1 VTELATFSG
10 GEQLTAAIL
19 LYCTLARLRAQAR
32 PTQSAAG
39 MLTLDNPIGKSSN
52 VTLLRLQR
60 RVADAMGVQ
69 LVYTTAV
76 DDREA
81 VGVLPHWIR
90 LRNERSDTRTGNQ
103 HVEVDGGEADDP
115 QSHVSAT
122 HLWRRSEAG
131 SSAPVQPETPSGARQ
146 QDRVNR

>member
-1 VTELATFSG
+1 VTGRISGSFTSASRRPPTELATFSG

-32 PTQSAAG
+32 QTQSTAG

-90 LRNERSDTRTGNQ
+90 LRNDRRDSRTGNQ
-103 HVEVDGGEADDP
+103 HVEMADGDTDVA
-115 QSHVSAT
+115 QTVVSAT
-122 HLWRRSEAG
+122 HMWRRTNATSV
-131 SSAPVQPETPSGARQ
+131 P
-146 QDRVNR
+146 

>member
-1 VTELATFSG
+1 
-10 GEQLTAAIL
+10 
-19 LYCTLARLRAQAR
+19 
-32 PTQSAAG
+32 
-39 MLTLDNPIGKSSN
+39 

-69 LVYTTAV
+69 LIYTTAV

-103 HVEVDGGEADDP
+103 HVEVDDGD
-115 QSHVSAT
+115 QTHTQVSAS
-122 HLWRRSEAG
+122 HLWRRDDATR
-131 SSAPVQPETPSGARQ
+131 SASG
-146 QDRVNR
+146 VG

>member
-1 VTELATFSG
+1 
-10 GEQLTAAIL
+10 LTAAIL
-19 LYCTLARLRAQAR
+19 LYCTLARLRAQSR
-32 PTQSAAG
+32 QTQTAAG

-52 VTLLRLQR
+52 VTLLQLQR

-90 LRNERSDTRTGNQ
+90 LRNERRDARSGNL
-103 HVEVDGGEADDP
+103 HVELVPRGEGE
-115 QSHVSAT
+115 HGTVEAT
-122 HLWRRSEAG
+122 HMWRRADTVAV
-131 SSAPVQPETPSGARQ
+131 APGGR
-146 QDRVNR
+146 